1 MTMFPKKALPPEPE
15 MKSRLKE
22 FIARTLLIV
31 LGLFLALPLGEVL
44 IRSLA
49 PQHRAFSAALHGIF
63 VSDPKLGY
71 VMKPNFRHTIR
82 TPEFVC
88 DMQTNSLGLRDRE
101 PEPLQPG
108 DFRLLV
114 LGDSFTFGVHAGA
127 RENCFV
133 EQLEAKLETA
143 LNESPVRSNHGEA
156 WHHAD
161 VVNAGVAG
169 YGTTQEVGLLH
180 KLGPAL
186 RPHAVLLAFYIMN
199 DFSDNSGRT
208 RMTLVDGYQMLEA
221 SAAGYREAFRPPHR
235 RLRLYLHAHSELYLF
250 LKRRLLHPLPR
261 SGAEV
266 TTGTGTSK
274 QFDYYVYDSGFA
286 MTLRRETSPEL
297 EAGRRETLQALQQL
311 RTWCDEHHA
320 QALVVAIPAEQQ
332 VDPTI
337 RARWI
342 ERFHLEHES
351 FNFDLPQ
358 QRLAALCS
366 EVGVELFDMRSGFAA
381 HIASGESLYIE
392 DDDHWNVAGHA
403 LAADLLLEPTLDI
416 LRRGTGTANGSSP

>member
-1 MTMFPKKALPPEPE
+1 
-15 MKSRLKE
+15 MKRRSKE
-22 FIARTLLIV
+22 FFARTLLV
-31 LGLFLALPLGEVL
+31 LLGLALALPLGELL
-44 IRSLA
+44 IRRLA
-49 PQHRAFSAALHGIF
+49 PQQHAFSAALHGIF
-63 VSDPKLGY
+63 VSDPELGY
-71 VMKPNFRHTIR
+71 VMKPNTRHTIR
-82 TPEFVC
+82 TPSFVC

-127 RENCFV
+127 REHCFV
-133 EQLEAKLETA
+133 EQLEAQLEA
-143 LNESPVRSNHGEA
+143 VLSESPVRSNQGQA

-161 VVNAGVAG
+161 VVNAGVPG

-180 KLGPAL
+180 KLGPVL
-186 RPHAVLLAFYIMN
+186 RPHAVLLAFYVMN

-221 SAAGYREAFRPPHR
+221 SAAGYRDAFRPLHR
-235 RLRLYLHAHSELYLF
+235 RLRLYLHANSELYLF

-266 TTGTGTSK
+266 TGTESAK

-286 MTLRRETSPEL
+286 MTLRRETSTQL
-297 EAGRRETLQALQQL
+297 EEGLRETRRALQRL
-311 RTWCDEHHA
+311 RAWCDEHHA
-320 QALVVAIPAEQQ
+320 QALVMAIPAEQQ
-332 VDPTI
+332 VDPTV

-342 ERFHLEHES
+342 ERFRLQHEA
-351 FNFDLPQ
+351 FDYDLPQ
-358 QRLAALCS
+358 QRLATICS
-366 EVGVELFDMRSGFAA
+366 EVGIDLFDMRSEFEAR
-381 HIASGESLYIE
+381 IASGERLYLG

-416 LRRGTGTANGSSP
+416 LLPSQ